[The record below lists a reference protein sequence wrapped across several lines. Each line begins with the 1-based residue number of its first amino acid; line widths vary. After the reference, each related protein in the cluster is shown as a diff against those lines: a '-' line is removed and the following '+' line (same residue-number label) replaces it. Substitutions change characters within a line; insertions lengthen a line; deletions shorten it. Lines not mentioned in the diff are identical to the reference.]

1 MHNDSKNRIEMGK
14 RIDLDKD
21 MVVNLYEIHKNAET
35 VANIIGN
42 ISVSPVYRILKE
54 LKVMEPG
61 RRRYNINQDYFETID
76 TEEKAYWLG
85 FLAADGTIRLRH
97 GGAEKIKRGSSI
109 VLKLAVKDK
118 HHVDRFQK
126 IFGIESRITYH
137 RDYTKTRKGEVSFSD
152 NCKVSINSNKLIDDI
167 IDKGVTPRKSA
178 TLDKPNID
186 SKYNSHFIRGYFDG
200 NGNIGFTTKEGTTSS
215 KQEVIKM
222 FHLGIA
228 CFSTNFKNYLI
239 EELGKENITF
249 KTSGDYSIVVTN
261 MKDSVAFINYIYK
274 DATILLERK
283 KEISDRIVDYYM
295 NKKELANEK
304 SFIGSKAYH

>member
-1 MHNDSKNRIEMGK
+1 MGK

-42 ISVSPVYRILKE
+42 ISVSPVYRILKD

-97 GGAEKIKRGSSI
+97 GGAEKKKRGSSI
-109 VLKLAVKDK
+109 VLKLAVKDE
-118 HHVDRFQK
+118 HHVDKFQK
-126 IFGIESRITYH
+126 IFGGESRMTYH

-152 NCKVSINSNKLIDDI
+152 NCRVSINSNKLIDDI

-186 SKYNSHFIRGYFDG
+186 SKYYNHFIRGYFDG
-200 NGNIGFTTKEGTTSS
+200 NGHIGFTTKEGTTNS
-215 KQEVIKM
+215 KQDIVKM
-222 FHLGIA
+222 LHLGIA
-228 CFSTNFKNYLI
+228 CFSTNFKNYII

-249 KTSGDYSIVVTN
+249 KPSGDYSIIITS
-261 MKDSVAFINYIYK
+261 MKDTIEFIKYIYK
-274 DATILLERK
+274 DATVYLERK
-283 KEISDRIVDYYM
+283 KDISDRFMDYYM
-295 NKKELANEK
+295 NKKEMANEK
-304 SFIGSKAYH
+304 TFAGSKAYV